1 MKNYKKLLFTFIGF
15 LYFPVYLCAFV
26 LHMVFRFALAITHL
40 LLLEKRMAID
50 IINSLFGT
58 KYGTTKRTIRK

>member
-1 MKNYKKLLFTFIGF
+1 MKNYKKLLFTFICF

-26 LHMVFRFALAITHL
+26 LHMVFRFALAITHF

-58 KYGTTKRTIRK
+58 KYDTTKRTIRK